1 MFKEIKQ
8 ARKKQIQSVG
18 WQNGHHMSK
27 EFQKA
32 RIEKTEKNQR
42 DND

>member
-1 MFKEIKQ
+1 MLKEIKQ
-8 ARKKQIQSVG
+8 DRKNRYRELDGRMVT
-18 WQNGHHMSK
+18 MSK

-32 RIEKTEKNQR
+32 RIEKTENQR